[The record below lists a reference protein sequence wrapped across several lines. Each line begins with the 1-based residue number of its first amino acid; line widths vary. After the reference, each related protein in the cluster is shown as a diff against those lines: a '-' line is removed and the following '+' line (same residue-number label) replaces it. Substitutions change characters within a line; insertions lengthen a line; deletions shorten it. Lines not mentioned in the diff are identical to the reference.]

1 MRLYIDDDNPRNTMS
16 LGDIA
21 RAVRNLESAGVAIAD
36 SYHELN
42 HWQ

>member
-1 MRLYIDDDNPRNTMS
+1 MS
-16 LGDIA
+16 AGDIT
-21 RAVRNLESAGVAIAD
+21 RAVRNLEKAGVPLAD

>member
-1 MRLYIDDDNPRNTMS
+1 MRLYI
-16 LGDIA
+16 DIA
-21 RAVRNLESAGVAIAD
+21 RAVRNLEKAGVAIPD

>member
-1 MRLYIDDDNPRNTMS
+1 MS
-16 LGDIA
+16 AGDVA
-21 RAVRNLESAGVAIAD
+21 RAVRNLEKAGVPIAN

>member
-1 MRLYIDDDNPRNTMS
+1 MRLYIDDDSVAPGLLRLLRRDGHDVLVPT
-16 LGDIA
+16 DI
-21 RAVRNLESAGVAIAD
+21 AIAD